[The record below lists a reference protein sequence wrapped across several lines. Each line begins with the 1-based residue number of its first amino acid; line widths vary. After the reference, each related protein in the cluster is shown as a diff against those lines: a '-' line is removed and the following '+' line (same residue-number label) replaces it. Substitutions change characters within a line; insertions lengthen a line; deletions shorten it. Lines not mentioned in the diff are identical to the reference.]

1 MGRHTGRMFTRALR
15 PDDWP
20 VIETLFGPKG
30 ACAGCWC
37 MYWRTPGGKAWKS
50 ATNAENR
57 ARFEALVKAGEAHGV
72 LAFEGEEAIGW
83 CAVGPRT
90 DFVRLAGSTVL
101 ARRGSAGTWSLNCLY
116 IPARHR
122 GKGVAT
128 ALVAV
133 ATAHALALGATEVEA
148 YPVEP
153 REPGKKMPA
162 AFAWTG
168 VPPLFAAAGYTRD
181 PGHAG
186 RAIWV
191 RG

>member
-1 MGRHTGRMFTRALR
+1 MFTRPLL
-15 PDDWP
+15 PTDWP

-37 MYWRTPGGKAWKS
+37 MYWRTPGGKAWKT
-50 ATNAENR
+50 ATNEGNR
-57 ARFEALVKAGEAHGV
+57 ARFAELVQGGQAHGV
-72 LAFEGEEAIGW
+72 LAFEGEEPVGW
-83 CAVGPRT
+83 CAVGPRV
-90 DFVRLAGSTVL
+90 DFVRLEGSKVL
-101 ARRGSAGTWSLNCLY
+101 ARPGSAGTWSLNCLY

-128 ALVAV
+128 ALVAA
-133 ATAHALALGATEVEA
+133 ATAHAFHLGAAEVEA

-153 REPGKKMPA
+153 QQPGKKMPA

-168 VPPLFAAAGYTRD
+168 VPPIFAAAGYAPD
-181 PGHAG
+181 PTHTG

-191 RG
+191 RRAG